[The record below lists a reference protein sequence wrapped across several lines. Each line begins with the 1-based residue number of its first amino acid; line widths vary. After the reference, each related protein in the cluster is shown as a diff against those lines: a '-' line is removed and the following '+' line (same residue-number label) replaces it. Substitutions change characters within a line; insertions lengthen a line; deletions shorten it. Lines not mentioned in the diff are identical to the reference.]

1 VYRHS
6 GWETVV
12 ALSPDQLVQLLL
24 KERGDAP
31 CALLIARASE
41 PVLPPELSEATERA
55 AEVVYL
61 VNLPLEG
68 DTP

>member
-1 VYRHS
+1 ML
-6 GWETVV
+6 E
-12 ALSPDQLVQLLL
+12 
-24 KERGDAP
+24 ERKDAP

-41 PVLPPELSEATERA
+41 PVLPPELGEATERA

-68 DTP
+68 DAP